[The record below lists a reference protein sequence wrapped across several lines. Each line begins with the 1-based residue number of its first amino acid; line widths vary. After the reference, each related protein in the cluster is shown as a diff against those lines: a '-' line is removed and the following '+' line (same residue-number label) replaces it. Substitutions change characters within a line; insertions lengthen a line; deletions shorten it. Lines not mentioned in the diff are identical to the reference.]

1 MNTASEK
8 TFNSSDPAFRFLMEK
23 IAVGAKDASI
33 SGLHGACRSL
43 VLSMIAATLK
53 RTVVY
58 IGTTREETDTVFRDL
73 SFFLGEGRVLFFP
86 AWDERCPDDASLEER
101 ETALGRARTLA
112 MLLAGGP
119 AVIVGHLDAFMQR
132 TAPLSVVGDYIET
145 VSAGTTCQREKLE
158 AKLHAG
164 GFHRVSLV
172 EEKGEYSVRGHIVD
186 VFPPVRE
193 KPVRMEF
200 DGDDIVSIREFD
212 SSTQRSAGE
221 ISGVLLSPAGELVRD
236 EGATVRT
243 LAGVRKRLSE
253 LDIPK
258 ARRDRIID
266 LVEKEDETLAGV
278 QMLPLFYGYGGEGE
292 GLDTFFE
299 YLPSTALVACE
310 DVRVLDRS
318 CGLREEKSAL
328 FTSNALAEG
337 KFHIETRHFMSSK
350 DEFANRL
357 GGFQALSMDAIERS
371 DSFILKTEK
380 PLGLKQVPSRLDR
393 ESSPL
398 APVVERMKTWLAGK
412 NLVVFLS
419 VEGEVERMAR
429 LFEGYGLPV
438 TVAKEFSLRELERA
452 GVVPRLLITAGSVSE
467 GFYYP
472 GLGLVLVSEEEI
484 FGKKIKRPRKAKVR
498 EGYFL
503 KSFGELKNGDFVVHL
518 DHGIG
523 IYHELKRLSVG
534 DMENDFLLIE
544 YEGGDKLYVPVD
556 RLNKIQRYIG
566 PEDYMPPVDRLG
578 GSSWETVK
586 KRVTKSVREIAE
598 ELVAIYA
605 ARGVMEGH
613 RYAAPDRYYEE
624 FASYFEFEETP
635 DQARA
640 IEEVDL
646 DLGNPRPMDRLVC
659 GDAGFGKTEVA
670 LRASFRVAMEGKQ
683 VAFLV
688 PTTILAE
695 QHYRTFVKRFAHHP
709 VRIEALNR
717 YRPSSLQKKIVGDIA
732 RGAVDIVI
740 GTHRLLQKD
749 VAFKDLGLVIIDE
762 EQRFGVS
769 HKEKL
774 KKLRTL
780 VDVLTL
786 TATPIPRTL
795 QLSLVGIRDLSI
807 INTPPPDRQSIRV
820 HVHEFSE
827 EIICEA
833 IRSELKRGGQ
843 VFFVHDRVRSIEG
856 MARLVEHLVPEAK
869 IGVAHGRM
877 KAADLERV
885 MVRFIQ
891 RDYDVLVCTTII
903 GSGVDIPTANTIVI
917 NRADRFGLAQL
928 YQLRGRVGRSN
939 EDAAAYLLVPRG
951 AVLSQDAKKR
961 LRVIQDYA
969 EPGSGFKIAA
979 HDLELRGAGNLLGVS
994 QSGHVSAVGYELY
1007 TELMEKA
1014 VSELRGEGAP
1024 ADDISPEIRFRVP
1037 AFIPDDYIADM
1048 HSRLITYKEIS
1059 AAAADAEI
1067 DEIRDTL
1074 RDRYGFVPPSL
1085 ENLMEIIGIRN
1096 RLKSIL
1102 AEAMEYD
1109 GRQFQVAFRKTSPVD
1124 PAKIVKLSR
1133 TAYRGLTLS
1142 PDLKLSVPLPGLTGT
1157 DILGRARELLM
1168 ALA

>member
-1 MNTASEK
+1 
-8 TFNSSDPAFRFLMEK
+8 
-23 IAVGAKDASI
+23 
-33 SGLHGACRSL
+33 
-43 VLSMIAATLK
+43 
-53 RTVVY
+53 
-58 IGTTREETDTVFRDL
+58 
-73 SFFLGEGRVLFFP
+73 
-86 AWDERCPDDASLEER
+86 
-101 ETALGRARTLA
+101 
-112 MLLAGGP
+112 
-119 AVIVGHLDAFMQR
+119 
-132 TAPLSVVGDYIET
+132 
-145 VSAGTTCQREKLE
+145 
-158 AKLHAG
+158 
-164 GFHRVSLV
+164 
-172 EEKGEYSVRGHIVD
+172 
-186 VFPPVRE
+186 
-193 KPVRMEF
+193 
-200 DGDDIVSIREFD
+200 
-212 SSTQRSAGE
+212 
-221 ISGVLLSPAGELVRD
+221 
-236 EGATVRT
+236 
-243 LAGVRKRLSE
+243 
-253 LDIPK
+253 
-258 ARRDRIID
+258 
-266 LVEKEDETLAGV
+266 
-278 QMLPLFYGYGGEGE
+278 
-292 GLDTFFE
+292 
-299 YLPSTALVACE
+299 
-310 DVRVLDRS
+310 
-318 CGLREEKSAL
+318 
-328 FTSNALAEG
+328 
-337 KFHIETRHFMSSK
+337 
-350 DEFANRL
+350 
-357 GGFQALSMDAIERS
+357 
-371 DSFILKTEK
+371 
-380 PLGLKQVPSRLDR
+380 
-393 ESSPL
+393 
-398 APVVERMKTWLAGK
+398 
-412 NLVVFLS
+412 
-419 VEGEVERMAR
+419 
-429 LFEGYGLPV
+429 
-438 TVAKEFSLRELERA
+438 
-452 GVVPRLLITAGSVSE
+452 
-467 GFYYP
+467 
-472 GLGLVLVSEEEI
+472 
-484 FGKKIKRPRKAKVR
+484 
-498 EGYFL
+498 
-503 KSFGELKNGDFVVHL
+503 
-518 DHGIG
+518 
-523 IYHELKRLSVG
+523 
-534 DMENDFLLIE
+534 
-544 YEGGDKLYVPVD
+544 
-556 RLNKIQRYIG
+556 
-566 PEDYMPPVDRLG
+566 
-578 GSSWETVK
+578 
-586 KRVTKSVREIAE
+586 
-598 ELVAIYA
+598 
-605 ARGVMEGH
+605 
-613 RYAAPDRYYEE
+613 
-624 FASYFEFEETP
+624 
-635 DQARA
+635 
-640 IEEVDL
+640 
-646 DLGNPRPMDRLVC
+646 
-659 GDAGFGKTEVA
+659 
-670 LRASFRVAMEGKQ
+670 MEGKQ

-695 QHYRTFVKRFAHHP
+695 QHYRTFVKRFAQYP

-717 YRPSSLQKKIVGDIA
+717 YRPSSLQKKIVGDVA

-869 IGVAHGRM
+869 IGVAHGQM

-1096 RLKSIL
+1096 RLKSIM